1 MRKIEEDIVGLVGVG
16 KGGSAPLLRL
26 PTISYANLRFC
37 WDFPRSMVA
46 AERLSGDA
54 RPQPVPNG
62 SNEEKSN
69 RNFEAERF
77 TCLEP
82 QMPIP
87 ALLRHKPRYFS
98 LDQWQESGVV
108 DRGF

>member
-1 MRKIEEDIVGLVGVG
+1 
-16 KGGSAPLLRL
+16 
-26 PTISYANLRFC
+26 
-37 WDFPRSMVA
+37 MVA

-54 RPQPVPNG
+54 PPTCPNG
-62 SNEEKSN
+62 FNEEKSN

-87 ALLRHKPRYFS
+87 ALLRHKPRDFL
-98 LDQWQESGVV
+98 LDQWQESGLWTGDFEPVQH
-108 DRGF
+108 RLNAWESRANGGFGSLLRWRATS